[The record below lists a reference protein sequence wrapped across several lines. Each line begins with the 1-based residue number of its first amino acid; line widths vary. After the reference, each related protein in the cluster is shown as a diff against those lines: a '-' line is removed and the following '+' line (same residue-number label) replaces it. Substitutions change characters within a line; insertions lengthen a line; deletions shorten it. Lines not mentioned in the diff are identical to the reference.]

1 VAQRLSRIIA
11 ALHLA
16 KLVCEAVGL
25 PQPQCDPLQYACDC
39 ASQGGAEADLPADAL
54 RAVFSIAASRP
65 TSFYGRHETTE
76 LDVPKVPS
84 QGWLGVWLKGQ
95 HWQHIDLRT
104 DVVRRILK
112 TEGFD
117 KGILDR
123 WLERG
128 WLQPAPSMGK
138 RAKVRLDGAI
148 INVYRISR
156 AAIDEVIG

>member
-16 KLVCEAVGL
+16 KLVCESVGL
-25 PQPQCDPLQYACDC
+25 PEPRCAPLRYAYDC
-39 ASQGGAEADLPADAL
+39 AMLGGTEADLPADAL
-54 RAVFSIAASRP
+54 RAVFSVAASRP

-76 LDVPKVPS
+76 LDVPKVPA
-84 QGWLGVWLKGQ
+84 QGWMGVWLKGE

-112 TEGFD
+112 AEGFD
-117 KGILDR
+117 RGIPDR

-128 WLQPAPSMGK
+128 WLQPAAGMGK
-138 RAKVRLDGAI
+138 RAKVRLDGAAV
-148 INVYRISR
+148 NVYRFSR
-156 AAIDEVIG
+156 AAIDEVVG